1 MDLKEAGYGLDRSGL
16 GLHYRRKTC
25 TRLSIDFSCMTLL
38 HEVSFLGQS
47 TMILRYHRGSA
58 PALHE
63 SQLDVVG
70 W

>member
-1 MDLKEAGYGLDRSGL
+1 MDRSAL
-16 GLHYRRKTC
+16 GFHYRRKTC
-25 TRLSIDFSCMTLL
+25 TRLSVDFSRMTLL
-38 HEVSFLGQS
+38 HEISFYGQS
-47 TMILRYHRGSA
+47 TMILGYHLGAA